1 MRECSRKWHYI
12 PTKTQIFS
20 WNTTWH
26 DSLNCNY
33 HDDGRG
39 SKGKKKEIS
48 LNLVPVIILDFAGQE
63 VFYSTHI
70 LKYVQSNMY

>member
-1 MRECSRKWHYI
+1 MFPKMTLHSYK
-12 PTKTQIFS
+12 
-20 WNTTWH
+20 NTNLFLEYNVTWQFKLH
-26 DSLNCNY
+26 Y